1 MVKRPQRPGPEHF
14 REEDF
19 VVETQR
25 GRTPD
30 GTLRGVDPIRD
41 PWRTTR
47 EMAVQCQVDREEA
60 PQRGGE
66 VVRRTSLDRD
76 NVRPVVTVHRP
87 AEEREDSSTGEVHRE
102 NVLDPTQD
110 ESGPESDQA

>member
-1 MVKRPQRPGPEHF
+1 MVKRPNRPGPKDF

-19 VVETQR
+19 DVETQR
-25 GRTPD
+25 GQTPD
-30 GTLRGVDPIRD
+30 GTLHGVDPVSD
-41 PWRTTR
+41 PRRITG
-47 EMAVQCQVDREEA
+47 EMGALSLVGRAEA

-87 AEEREDSSTGEVHRE
+87 AEERVDSSTGGEHRE
-102 NVLDPTQD
+102 KVLDPTQD